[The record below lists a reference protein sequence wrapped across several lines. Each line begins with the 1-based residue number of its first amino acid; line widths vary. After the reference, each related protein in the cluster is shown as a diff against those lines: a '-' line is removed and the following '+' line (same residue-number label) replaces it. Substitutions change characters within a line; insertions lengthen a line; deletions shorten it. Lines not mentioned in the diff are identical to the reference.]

1 MYEYLTREMLDLEV
15 EVKGRK
21 ASAFA
26 FVISCCSSSSCCGSR
41 GGND

>member
-1 MYEYLTREMLDLEV
+1 MLDHVADELLDLSV

-26 FVISCCSSSSCCGSR
+26 MLLVCCSSSCCCGFN